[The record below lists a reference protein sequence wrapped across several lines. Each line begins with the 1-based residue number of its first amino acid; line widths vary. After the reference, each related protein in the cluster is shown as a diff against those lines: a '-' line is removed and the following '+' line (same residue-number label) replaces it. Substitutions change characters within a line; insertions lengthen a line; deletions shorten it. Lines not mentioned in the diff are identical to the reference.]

1 MNLDKKTV
9 WKLIGIVAVGVL
21 FAWTLQNLSYV
32 GELLGWIGNILW
44 PLVFGFCI
52 AFVLN
57 LPMRFFERHLF
68 AKTKNKQLAALR
80 RPLCIVLSIVAI
92 CAVLAL
98 VIWLVVPELVGAVTV
113 IVDEVP
119 VFLGN
124 VQKWLVESDAFRP
137 QVEQWIGAL
146 QIDWNATMK
155 KLLTVV
161 TESAGSLLDGTV
173 SVLSGIFGSVFNF
186 IMAFIFAL
194 YILLGKET
202 LKGQFRRMAQAY
214 LPQHFAQ
221 RTLQV
226 LHLTG
231 RIFENF
237 VFGQV
242 MEACILGTLCWLG
255 MGILR
260 LPYATMIGALV
271 GFTALIPIV
280 GAWAGAIVGAFMIGM
295 QSFSQA
301 VIFIVFLLLLQQIEG
316 NVIYPRVVGSS
327 VGLPAIWVLASITVG
342 GSLMGIAGMLFAVPV
357 CSILY
362 SLTRTSVNRRLER
375 RQAVQ
380 QSLHEQGSPEQSPQ
394 EQPQQ

>member
-1 MNLDKKTV
+1 MKLDKKTV
-9 WKLIGIVAVGVL
+9 WKLIGIVAAGVL
-21 FAWTLQNLSYV
+21 FSWTLKNLSHV
-32 GELLGWIGNILW
+32 GDTLAWIGNVLW

-57 LPMRFFERHLF
+57 LPMRFFERHIF
-68 AKTKNKQLAALR
+68 AKTKNKKLAALR

-98 VIWLVVPELVGAVTV
+98 VIWLVVPELVGAVAV

-124 VQKWLVESDAFRP
+124 VQKWLVESDALRP
-137 QVEQWIGAL
+137 QVEQWIGSL

-155 KLLTVV
+155 KIFTVV

-173 SVLSGIFGSVFNF
+173 SVVSGIVGSVFNF

-202 LKGQFRRMAQAY
+202 LKGQFKRMAQAY
-214 LPQHFAQ
+214 LPQRCAQ
-221 RTLQV
+221 RTTEV
-226 LHLTG
+226 LHLSS
-231 RIFENF
+231 RIFESF
-237 VFGQV
+237 VSGQV
-242 MEACILGTLCWLG
+242 VEACILGTLCWLG
-255 MGILR
+255 MSLLR

-295 QSFSQA
+295 QSLSQA
-301 VIFIVFLLLLQQIEG
+301 VIFVVFLLLLQQIEG

-342 GSLMGIAGMLFAVPV
+342 GSLMGVAGMLFAVPV

-362 SLTRTSVNRRLER
+362 SLTRTSVNNRL
-375 RQAVQ
+375 RQKQAAA
-380 QSLHEQGSPEQSPQ
+380 QSEAALEAQTET
-394 EQPQQ
+394 E